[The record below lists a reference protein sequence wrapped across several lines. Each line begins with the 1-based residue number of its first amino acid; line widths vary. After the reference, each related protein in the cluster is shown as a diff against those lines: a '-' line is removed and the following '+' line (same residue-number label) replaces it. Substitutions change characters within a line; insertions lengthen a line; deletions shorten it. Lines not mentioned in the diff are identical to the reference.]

1 MAETFKAIET
11 QEAFD
16 AAIKDRLERER
27 AKFQTEID
35 KAAGLQQTIDK
46 LQSEKATWETEKGG
60 LEAQIQDLTGK
71 LSAADGR
78 VKAAELET
86 KKLEVVLAAG
96 LPAELRT
103 RIQGSTEKELQEDA
117 AKLADLFKN
126 QKPSGM
132 PGVSSETR
140 RSKDDGALAK
150 DDAFK
155 QMLESIK
162 K

>member
-1 MAETFKAIET
+1 MAEQFKVIET

-46 LQSEKATWETEKGG
+46 LQNEKATWKTEKGG
-60 LEAQIQDLTGK
+60 LEAQIQELTGK

-132 PGVSSETR
+132 PGVSSEIR
-140 RSKDDGALAK
+140 KSKDDGALAK